1 MLTTTPAAGV
11 RKAASSPAFTMF
23 AIETDRLEPSVSA
36 RIDGRFH
43 KVSSRF
49 TARLVTRAGPQG
61 SAEAGGSRAHCS
73 RKDTDVRNSGRRST
87 GKTGCVVTS
96 VRSRRRSSPKRASDR
111 SMMLP
116 TARIAPFG
124 VECAACAIHR
134 SNQPAFRCAQCT
146 RRDGSRQRTRWAI
159 LPHAFRRAGKHAGVT
174 ETRGDQ
180 GGPPCLERGSPR
192 LRDHPPPRPRPLT
205 PRLSSVAITVPA
217 VVSGS
222 RSRWHGRQ

>member
-1 MLTTTPAAGV
+1 MALVPIRRLFAHSQRRAVNNGQFPN
-11 RKAASSPAFTMF
+11 RREASSPARMDGDGGVN
-23 AIETDRLEPSVSA
+23 EDRQVHAPPP
-36 RIDGRFH
+36 D
-43 KVSSRF
+43 
-49 TARLVTRAGPQG
+49 TAQRPHGCRQ
-61 SAEAGGSRAHCS
+61 
-73 RKDTDVRNSGRRST
+73 SGHAPPRRW
-87 GKTGCVVTS
+87 
-96 VRSRRRSSPKRASDR
+96 ASDR

-124 VECAACAIHR
+124 VECAACAIHG
-134 SNQPAFRCAQCT
+134 SNQPAFHCAQCT

-174 ETRGDQ
+174 ETRGDR

-192 LRDHPPPRPRPLT
+192 LRDHPPSRPRPLT
-205 PRLSSVAITVPA
+205 PGLSSGAITVPA